1 MTGYSL
7 MIIGMVFEG
16 HLVQEAF
23 VPLSNIRD
31 GVVNLRQIGKVATF
45 STAENIRV
53 IIWFLEGILGRVQ
66 RLFG

>member
-45 STAENIRV
+45 STAENI
-53 IIWFLEGILGRVQ
+53 
-66 RLFG
+66 